1 MEDFILSCISIN
13 LKKCRLIVHCMFRT
27 LSDYNLYQIYG
38 KHINHVVDSKIMI
51 STLMGTFS
59 IMSSFYISVLCN
71 LKTLKLNNA
80 VI

>member
-1 MEDFILSCISIN
+1 MEDFISSRISIN
-13 LKKCRLIVHCMFRT
+13 KKSRLIVHCIFRT
-27 LSDYNLYQIYG
+27 LSDYNLYQIYD
-38 KHINHVVDSKIMI
+38 KQINYVVDSKIML

-59 IMSSFYISVLCN
+59 IMSSFYVSVVCN